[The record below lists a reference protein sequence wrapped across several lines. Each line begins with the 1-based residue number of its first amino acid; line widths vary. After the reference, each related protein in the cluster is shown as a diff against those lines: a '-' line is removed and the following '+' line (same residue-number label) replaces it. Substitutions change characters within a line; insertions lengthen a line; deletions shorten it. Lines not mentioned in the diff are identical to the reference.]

1 MAEIIATVGLVW
13 AAKCLTK
20 KQENI
25 EYFDPAPPPVS
36 ETQGEIDHNYQHRST
51 ITDTF
56 TGGAG
61 GVGVNHHGKQ
71 EMPSFGDVS
80 FMKHV
85 NGEPVRDFRDRP
97 YVSGKMNNLS
107 PADKTLVG
115 PGLNVGPDVPAYGGN
130 QQLFR
135 VNPTNVGAYKLTTLP
150 GRSGPAGNITGGK
163 GQLIGT
169 VTHDKPA
176 TTAYLPSRLPNV
188 QGKAQGQGGSLN
200 GVVPRGEYQRSKRTT
215 NRSETTS
222 RGDGLEFAPAKK
234 FISAGTL
241 ADDPTRNKG
250 DINVLQYSHVNNPS
264 PSINSYH
271 GGYTNSPGV
280 MYMENGGNAQD
291 YGIRPTDRRG
301 KKDRAAN
308 GGRMNVRADPLNQH
322 GMVTAVRSDTSRMDG
337 WKPAANGGWSQ
348 NYVQPMYQQNNAF
361 KGNINPNTQNL
372 NLAVNQ
378 LKNNPL
384 AHSISS

>member
-1 MAEIIATVGLVW
+1 MAEILATAGLVW

-20 KQENI
+20 KQENV
-25 EYFDPAPPPVS
+25 EYFDPTPPPPAS
-36 ETQGEIDHNYQHRST
+36 QGEVDHNYHNRT
-51 ITDTF
+51 GVMDTF

-61 GVGVNHHGKQ
+61 GIGVNHHGKQ
-71 EMPSFGDVS
+71 EMPSFGDVA

-97 YVSGKMNNLS
+97 WVSGKMNNLS
-107 PADKTLVG
+107 PADKNLVG
-115 PGLNVGPDVPAYGGN
+115 PGLNVGPDVPAYGGY
-130 QQLFR
+130 QQMFR

-150 GRSGPAGNITGGK
+150 GRSGPAGDMTGGR

-188 QGKAQGQGGSLN
+188 PGKAQGQGGSLN
-200 GVVPRGEYQRSKRTT
+200 GVVPRGEYQKTKRPT

-222 RGDGLEFAPAKK
+222 RGDGLEFAPAKS

-241 ADDPTRNKG
+241 AEDPTRNKG
-250 DINVLQYSHVNNPS
+250 DINVLQYSHTNNPS
-264 PSINSYH
+264 PGIHSFH
-271 GGYTNSPGV
+271 GGYTNSPDV
-280 MYMENGGNAQD
+280 MYMKNGGNPQD
-291 YGIRPTDRRG
+291 YGIRPSDRRG
-301 KKDRAAN
+301 KKDRRGN
-308 GGRMNVRADPLNQH
+308 GGRMNVRGDPLNQN

-337 WKPAANGGWSQ
+337 WNSPANGGWSQ

-361 KGNINPNTQNL
+361 KGNVNPNIQNL
-372 NLAVNQ
+372 DIAVKQ

-384 AHSISS
+384 AHSISA